1 MWKKLGSI
9 LTVTILFNAFS
20 CANLTQLL
28 NTMQVKKPGAK
39 VTGAR
44 ITDATFRDLD
54 MVFDLEIDNPNN
66 ISVALAGFDYKLDVN
81 DNAFVQGDQQSSLEI
96 EKYGKSTL
104 PIPVT
109 VVFADLYN
117 LFTGMKS
124 RDSTTYKLS
133 CGLTFDV
140 PVLGNVRVPV
150 SYTGSLPLLKIPSI
164 SLKNIQIDRI
174 GLGGADLSLNI
185 GIKNPNPILLKLQQ
199 LDYSLD
205 INGFNWVSGT
215 SNSLNEVSP
224 KGESVLKLPLS
235 LNFLEM
241 GRNIFALLNGS
252 SKLDYRF
259 TGNLAMGTSWN
270 LLNNINLSL
279 DDTGK
284 VPVLK

>member
-1 MWKKLGSI
+1 MRWLI
-9 LTVTILFNAFS
+9 
-20 CANLTQLL
+20 
-28 NTMQVKKPGAK
+28 
-39 VTGAR
+39 
-44 ITDATFRDLD
+44 
-54 MVFDLEIDNPNN
+54 
-66 ISVALAGFDYKLDVN
+66 
-81 DNAFVQGDQQSSLEI
+81 
-96 EKYGKSTL
+96 KY
-104 PIPVT
+104 
-109 VVFADLYN
+109 
-117 LFTGMKS
+117 
-124 RDSTTYKLS
+124 R
-133 CGLTFDV
+133 
-140 PVLGNVRVPV
+140 
-150 SYTGSLPLLKIPSI
+150 
-164 SLKNIQIDRI
+164 
-174 GLGGADLSLNI
+174 LNI